1 VRNPGNGWA
10 LFGLTQ
16 AFSAQGKTFE
26 AAPAEV
32 RFRKAWA
39 SADVTLSASR
49 F

>member
-10 LFGLTQ
+10 LFGMTQ
-16 AFSAQGKTFE
+16 ALRVQGKTFE

-39 SADVTLSASR
+39 NADVTLTASR